1 MRVSQVIRELTDFLA
16 EHGDANLVIATRNV
30 SSEYDYHSTTDAV
43 VVDYEDGTAG
53 LVVHS

>member
-1 MRVSQVIRELTDFLA
+1 MTVSQAIRELTDFLA

-30 SSEYDYHSTTDAV
+30 SREWDYHSTTDSV
-43 VVDYEDGTAG
+43 IVDYEDGTAG